1 MMPWPP
7 REGNEPLD
15 WGDEPI
21 EPPPPPS
28 AGRSIRLGFLAAYD
42 YAGSSIAASLLG
54 FIVLS
59 TVAWVLL
66 VDLKLWTT
74 GFRQASILG
83 LGLFVLL
90 APLLLSPFAAGL
102 YNLARAMFTRD
113 DPHVLDILRGAVK
126 YVRPAMALGY
136 TQILV
141 TTVLLCDI
149 TFLLNRPGA
158 VFKVMAVLLGY
169 FLLFWAMMLSYQWP
183 LLIEQRK
190 PLKTTLIRSFLLAA
204 HNPLYT
210 LAITLFILAFVGLPV
225 YCFHFP
231 SGPAALIPVSLL
243 WTILIGTIHTSA
255 TLEILRRYP
264 DPE

>member
-7 REGNEPLD
+7 REGNDPLD
-15 WGDEPI
+15 WGDDPI

-28 AGRSIRLGFLAAYD
+28 AGRSIRLGLLAAYD

-54 FIVLS
+54 FIIAS
-59 TVAWVLL
+59 TVAWALLIVLN
-66 VDLKLWTT
+66 LWTN
-74 GFRQASILG
+74 GYRQASIFT
-83 LGLFVLL
+83 LGLFLLL
-90 APLLLSPFAAGL
+90 APLVLSPFAAGM
-102 YNLARAMFTRD
+102 YTLARGMFTRD
-113 DPHVLDILRGAVK
+113 DPHVLDIPRGAVK
-126 YVRPAMALGY
+126 HFRPALALGY
-136 TQILV
+136 TQVLA

-149 TFLLNRPGA
+149 SFLLNRPGA
-158 VFKVMAVLLGY
+158 AFKVMAVLLGY
-169 FLLFWAMMLSYQWP
+169 VLLFWTMMLTYQWP

-190 PLKTTLIRSFLLAA
+190 PLKTTLVRSFLLAA

-210 LAITLFILAFVGLPV
+210 LAITLFVLVFVGLPI
-225 YCFHFP
+225 YCFRFP

-243 WTILIGTIHTSA
+243 WAILIGTIHTSA